1 MRRVCAGDEVLSEAA
16 CSLKKVK
23 RLKGKGKNTFSSLPA
38 PCPSPVHTLAW
49 LLLLSLLLS
58 LLCCVMPGLLLL
70 LRPLPHAA
78 DRFVCM
84 AAAPQGHPAAAGA
97 AAGGSGAAGGGSEE
111 LGSRKGPQCGGEEA
125 VSGVLPC
132 RRNIKHVAARPTA
145 ALFLAPFVLPG
156 RPLQDAPRLPLRVH
170 TPLD

>member
-1 MRRVCAGDEVLSEAA
+1 MFVDAPFC
-16 CSLKKVK
+16 
-23 RLKGKGKNTFSSLPA
+23 FLPA
-38 PCPSPVHTLAW
+38 PCPSPEHTLAW
-49 LLLLSLLLS
+49 LLLMSPLMS

-70 LRPLPHAA
+70 LLPLHAA
-78 DRFVCM
+78 DCFVFS